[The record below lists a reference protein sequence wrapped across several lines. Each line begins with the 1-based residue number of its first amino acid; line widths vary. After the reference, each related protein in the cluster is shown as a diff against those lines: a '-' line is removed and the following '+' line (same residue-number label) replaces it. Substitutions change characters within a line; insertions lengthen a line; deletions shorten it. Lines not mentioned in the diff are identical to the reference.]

1 MTCPYETGECEWPQ
15 DCEDCNPD
23 LYTES
28 KEVEAYDCVC
38 GKCAPTTIL
47 LKLCGCQ
54 EVEAEPVTVEELKD
68 RMSQDLDYMD
78 SKTRAEI
85 KNALY
90 WIGIFQ
96 ED

>member
-23 LYTES
+23 
-28 KEVEAYDCVC
+28 
-38 GKCAPTTIL
+38 I
-47 LKLCGCQ
+47 Q
-54 EVEAEPVTVEELKD
+54 EAEAKPVTVEELKD

-78 SKTRAEI
+78 SKTRAEVE
-85 KNALY
+85 KALY
-90 WIGIFQ
+90 WIDVFK